1 MSHSLSPAR
10 RPLAVA
16 LLAGVAAVGLTATA
30 SADTST
36 AVTYDC
42 QASAVG
48 QTGTFTVSAT
58 VTASAPGTVA
68 PDSALTVTESVG
80 SITVPTSADGYT
92 VKSIN
97 GIKLEVPVPANSTY
111 DSASLA
117 GGSNYG
123 SGTPS
128 VSEAS
133 GVITIS
139 IPGPISAGTT
149 FTLPTLTLDL
159 TSGSSGT
166 ITSSLSGTSYS
177 SPGLT
182 FTAVLSVIGIS
193 VNASA
198 VGYPSTTPTLTSTTI
213 S

>member
-1 MSHSLSPAR
+1 MSLSLAPAR

-16 LLAGVAAVGLTATA
+16 LLAGLTAFGVASSA
-30 SADTST
+30 SAAT

-42 QASAVG
+42 QASAIG
-48 QTGTFTVSAT
+48 QTGTFTVNAS
-58 VTASAPGTVA
+58 VTASAPSTVA
-68 PDSALTVTESVG
+68 ADSALTITESVG
-80 SITVPTSADGYT
+80 SITVPTSASGYT

-149 FTLPTLTLDL
+149 FTLPTLTLNL

-182 FTAVLSVIGIS
+182 FTAVISVIGIS

-198 VGYPSTTPTLTSTTI
+198 VGYPSTTPSLTSTTI
-213 S
+213 G

>member
-1 MSHSLSPAR
+1 MEIPQSGMRCDTAMSLSLAPAR

-16 LLAGVAAVGLTATA
+16 LLAGLTVFGVASSA
-30 SADTST
+30 SAAT

-48 QTGTFTVSAT
+48 QTGTFTVNAS
-58 VTASAPGTVA
+58 VTASAPSTVA
-68 PDSALTVTESVG
+68 ADSALTITESVG
-80 SITVPTSADGYT
+80 SITVPTSASGYT

-97 GIKLEVPVPANSTY
+97 GIKLEVPVPSNATY

-149 FTLPTLTLDL
+149 FTLPTLTLNL
-159 TSGSSGT
+159 TS
-166 ITSSLSGTSYS
+166 
-177 SPGLT
+177 
-182 FTAVLSVIGIS
+182 A
-193 VNASA
+193 
-198 VGYPSTTPTLTSTTI
+198 
-213 S
+213 

>member
-1 MSHSLSPAR
+1 MSVSFSPAR

-16 LLAGVAAVGLTATA
+16 LLAGVTAFGLAT
-30 SADTST
+30 SADAATT

-42 QASAVG
+42 QASALG
-48 QTGTFTVSAT
+48 QTGTFTVSAS
-58 VTASAPGTVA
+58 VTATAPSTVA
-68 PDSALTVTESVG
+68 ADSALTVTESVG

-97 GIKLEVPVPANSTY
+97 GIKLKVPVPSDSTY

-123 SGTPS
+123 SGKPS

-159 TSGSSGT
+159 TSGASGT
-166 ITSSLSGTSYS
+166 IVSSLSGTSYS

-193 VNASA
+193 INASA
-198 VGYPSTTPTLTSTTI
+198 VGYPSATPTQTSTTI
-213 S
+213 G